1 MVTNLTLFLII
12 LSYVNFK
19 FKDLK
24 GTQIELDSLLK
35 KGPVILDFWATWCT
49 YCDEVLDIL
58 KEIKEE
64 YKDKIEIIALS
75 WDTQKTASKIEVLA
89 KSRGWD
95 FIIGIDEGKKIGRTY
110 GVLFLPTT
118 FIITKEKGII
128 YKKVGYNPK
137 EKEEIGKIIQDILG
151 KEE

>member
-1 MVTNLTLFLII
+1 MNLLLSLLI
-12 LSYVNFK
+12 LSYTNFK
-19 FKDLK
+19 IKDLK
-24 GTQIELDSLLK
+24 GNEFELDSLLEK
-35 KGPVILDFWATWCT
+35 EPVILDFWATWCT

-64 YKDKIEIIALS
+64 YKDRITIVALS
-75 WDTQKTASKIEVLA
+75 WDTPKTASKIEPLA

-95 FIIGIDEGKKIGRTY
+95 FIIAIDEGKKIGRSY

-118 FIITKEKGII
+118 FIITKGKGIV

-137 EKEEIGKIIQDILG
+137 EKEEIRKIL
-151 KEE
+151 EEVFQGE

>member
-1 MVTNLTLFLII
+1 MNLLLSFLI
-12 LSYVNFK
+12 LSYTNFK
-19 FKDLK
+19 IKDLK
-24 GTQIELDSLLK
+24 GTDFELDSLLE

-58 KEIKEE
+58 KEIQAE
-64 YKDKIEIIALS
+64 YKDKITIVALS
-75 WDTQKTASKIEVLA
+75 WDTRKTASKIEPLV

-95 FIIGIDEGKKIGRTY
+95 FIIAIDDGKKIGRSY

-118 FIITKEKGII
+118 FIITKEKGIV

-137 EKEEIGKIIQDILG
+137 EKEEIEKVF
-151 KEE
+151 EEIFGSEE

>member
-1 MVTNLTLFLII
+1 MSII
-12 LSYVNFK
+12 LSIFILSYTNFK
-19 FKDLK
+19 FKDLNGK
-24 GTQIELDSLLK
+24 EIELDSLLER
-35 KGPVILDFWATWCT
+35 GPVILDFWATWCT

-75 WDTQKTASKIEVLA
+75 WDTQKTASKIEPLL
-89 KSRGWD
+89 KSRGWN
-95 FIIGIDEGKKIGRTY
+95 FIIGIDEGKKIGRIY

-118 FIITKEKGII
+118 FVITKEKGIV

-137 EKEEIGKIIQDILG
+137 EKEEIKKIIEENLK
-151 KEE
+151 KE